1 MYSLQ
6 YATFTASSLSGEHF
20 RKLECERGYYGDNL
34 ELYSILKGKSLINN
48 AAIISNKL
56 SATSCTTDCDTKV
69 DKQFPTWSKM
79 QQAIE
84 SNKERGSDSWE
95 GP

>member
-1 MYSLQ
+1 MWAWS
-6 YATFTASSLSGEHF
+6 
-20 RKLECERGYYGDNL
+20 YYGDNL
-34 ELYSILKGKSLINN
+34 ERYSILKGKSLINN

-84 SNKERGSDSWE
+84 SNREDLIPERDPNLMEGSRHMDQIL
-95 GP
+95 